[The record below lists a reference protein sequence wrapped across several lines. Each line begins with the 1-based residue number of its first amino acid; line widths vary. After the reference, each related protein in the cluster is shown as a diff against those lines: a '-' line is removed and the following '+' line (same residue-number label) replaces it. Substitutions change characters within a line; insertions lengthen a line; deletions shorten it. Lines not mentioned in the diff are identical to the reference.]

1 MVEILCA
8 FIAAV
13 AAIICAAMAAQS
25 SKREKREQ
33 AEQERIDRR
42 AEQRAKEGRLQLSM
56 LDANCRLI
64 WPSSEV
70 TAMVK
75 LSKVWRRSRKRST
88 SMSSFLKELLLIK
101 LHDKEDYT

>member
-33 AEQERIDRR
+33 AEQER
-42 AEQRAKEGRLQLSM
+42 AEQRAKEGRLQLAM
-56 LDANCRLI
+56 LDANCRLTVGVAMALKRGHCNG
-64 WPSSEV
+64 EV
-70 TAMVK
+70 EQGLAAIKKTQHEYEQ
-75 LSKVWRRSRKRST
+75 
-88 SMSSFLKELLLIK
+88 FLEGIALDQI
-101 LHDKEDYT
+101 TR

>member
-42 AEQRAKEGRLQLSM
+42 AEQRAKEGRLQLAM
-56 LDANCRLI
+56 LDANCRLT
-64 WPSSEV
+64 V
-70 TAMVK
+70 GVAMA
-75 LSKVWRRSRKRST
+75 L
-88 SMSSFLKELLLIK
+88 
-101 LHDKEDYT
+101 